1 MINFCSC
8 RRRFRKTSHPA
19 QTDVLVRCGQA
30 HTREGAVLEKS
41 INIPSMLLQ
50 ESDGFSQ
57 TSRLK
62 HCRQFS
68 VIPTRNGAGMHPD
81 DSRGNGI
88 ISTTHKAFSSA
99 FCSNCHG
106 RTLLGFIASHPQHPT
121 RVVQIL
127 KTPCQKLRIV
137 SILQVLTISGFHR
150 KQFFG
155 FHRKQ
160 IKKISFFF

>member
-68 VIPTRNGAGMHPD
+68 VIPPRNGAGMHPD
-81 DSRGNGI
+81 DSRRNGI

-106 RTLLGFIASHPQHPT
+106 RNLAGLY
-121 RVVQIL
+121 RVTSTTSNQERPSV
-127 KTPCQKLRIV
+127 V
-137 SILQVLTISGFHR
+137 
-150 KQFFG
+150 
-155 FHRKQ
+155 
-160 IKKISFFF
+160 KIWKIMANITHS